1 MDKTK
6 KKSVKRYILWGVLAL
21 AVLWLA
27 LMPLMARQQ
36 QTEDGP
42 QASILSANATVSSIQ
57 SAIHGGGTLEAGEP
71 EDITIPKDVKITEF
85 LVKNG
90 DMVSEGDAL
99 AAVDK
104 VSVMTAITEIRDSMS
119 TVEKQMESYSNE
131 KAATEV
137 SAAAGGRVKLVY
149 AREGDRVE
157 SVMLEHG
164 ALAVLSLDS
173 KLCVRLTAGSDLA
186 TGDTVTVTLADGK
199 KVTGRVES
207 NLSGELVVTIADKGY
222 AVGQTVSVAG
232 VGTGELEIHSPWNA
246 TAFAGTVSTVYAQ
259 PEQTLNSGA
268 ALFTLKD
275 TDYTAQRE
283 ILAKTH
289 REYEELLQKLFKMY
303 ETGVISA
310 PCDGMVSGIDKDS
323 THLLAAQAE
332 EIAAQPLT
340 AREGQFQ
347 LVLLSDITPLSESP
361 VGTGGCTGNTDC
373 LLPGTDPNHKQDCPR
388 KCTKTD
394 GCTAASHFTDCIHA
408 CTRAENPEDCPATGA
423 HYSDCIKACTSAGK
437 GETCPATKY
446 HYKSCIE
453 SCTESDGTKECP
465 ATGAHKQGCINSCIR
480 ADVAGACK
488 AGHHYS
494 DCIESCVSSP
504 DSGTP
509 CPAIKHKEG
518 CFYYGAVYYARVF
531 KVSAVGTQELIG
543 FFDTTTYQVVKTAS
557 GWARADGKPI
567 DASLAIQSGTLP
579 AANAAQFKEGDIVLL
594 VTGARGEETFS
605 VGTVLHQR
613 SMVPSI
619 TMPSFNMP
627 SFSFNF
633 SMPSMGGGTS
643 SQTQLYDLNGDT
655 LMTVT
660 PQDTMTLTV
669 SVDESDISSVKT
681 GMTAEITVNALP
693 DEVFEGEITKVAM
706 SGSGNGG
713 SSKFAVEITL
723 PRQSDMLSG
732 MSASAVISLY
742 EKMDVLT
749 LPAAALSEDGAKT
762 IVYTALDQKTGEPA
776 NPVEVTTGLSDGE
789 TVEILSGLQS
799 GDSVYYYYYDTLEE
813 SDAVE
818 TDRLQ
823 MR

>member
-199 KVTGRVES
+199 EVKGRVES

-232 VGTGELEIHSPWNA
+232 VGTGELEIHSPWKA

-340 AREGQFQ
+340 AGEGQFQ

-388 KCTKTD
+388 KFTKTD

-437 GETCPATKY
+437 GETCPAIKY

>member
-199 KVTGRVES
+199 EVTGRVES

-340 AREGQFQ
+340 AGEGEFR
-347 LVLLSDITPLSESP
+347 LVLLSGDVICTVNDDCPLENGDPNHNPACPHACNKSDNCP
-361 VGTGGCTGNTDC
+361 ATTAHFDGCPHKCTMQVGCEAKYHQEGCPEQCTGNNSCQVTEPSKHLDY
-373 LLPGTDPNHKQDCPR
+373 CPR
-388 KCTKTD
+388 RCTNAKGCQAIHHKDGCPEKCTKNENCQASIDNHLPSCPKYCSCSETCTAIEHRD
-394 GCTAASHFTDCIHA
+394 GCPKIVVKEYRGVVGIVTRVEPTGNVIYLAVNSADFGTVTYTNKWDFGTLNVHNPSGAVPSDTPYTVGDASAYTQGDVVVIA
-408 CTRAENPEDCPATGA
+408 YAD
-423 HYSDCIKACTSAGK
+423 
-437 GETCPATKY
+437 
-446 HYKSCIE
+446 
-453 SCTESDGTKECP
+453 DGTYQIVK
-465 ATGAHKQGCINSCIR
+465 TGN
-480 ADVAGACK
+480 K
-488 AGHHYS
+488 AA
-494 DCIESCVSSP
+494 VSSGGMGNL
-504 DSGTP
+504 DLSGLM
-509 CPAIKHKEG
+509 G
-518 CFYYGAVYYARVF
+518 G
-531 KVSAVGTQELIG
+531 
-543 FFDTTTYQVVKTAS
+543 
-557 GWARADGKPI
+557 
-567 DASLAIQSGTLP
+567 
-579 AANAAQFKEGDIVLL
+579 
-594 VTGARGEETFS
+594 
-605 VGTVLHQR
+605 
-613 SMVPSI
+613 
-619 TMPSFNMP
+619 MP

>member
-186 TGDTVTVTLADGK
+186 TGETVTVTLADGK
-199 KVTGRVES
+199 EVTGRVES

-323 THLLAAQAE
+323 THLLAAQEE

-340 AREGQFQ
+340 AGEGEFR
-347 LVLLSDITPLSESP
+347 LVLLSGDVICTVNDDCPLENGDPNHNPACPHACNKSDNCP
-361 VGTGGCTGNTDC
+361 ATTAHFDGCPHKCTMQVGCEAKYHQEGCPEQCTGNNSCQVTEPSKHLDY
-373 LLPGTDPNHKQDCPR
+373 CPR
-388 KCTKTD
+388 RCTNAKGCQAIHHKDGCPEKCTKNENCQASIDNHLPSCPKYCSCSETCTAIEHRD
-394 GCTAASHFTDCIHA
+394 GCPKIVVKEYRGVVGIVTRVEPTGNVIYLAVNSADFGTVTYTNKWDFGTLNVHNPSGAVPSDTPYTVGDASAYTQGDVVVIA
-408 CTRAENPEDCPATGA
+408 YAD
-423 HYSDCIKACTSAGK
+423 
-437 GETCPATKY
+437 
-446 HYKSCIE
+446 
-453 SCTESDGTKECP
+453 DGT
-465 ATGAHKQGCINSCIR
+465 
-480 ADVAGACK
+480 
-488 AGHHYS
+488 
-494 DCIESCVSSP
+494 
-504 DSGTP
+504 
-509 CPAIKHKEG
+509 
-518 CFYYGAVYYARVF
+518 
-531 KVSAVGTQELIG
+531 
-543 FFDTTTYQVVKTAS
+543 YQIVKTGNKAAVS
-557 GWARADGKPI
+557 GGGMGNLD
-567 DASLAIQSGTLP
+567 LSGLM
-579 AANAAQFKEGDIVLL
+579 G
-594 VTGARGEETFS
+594 G
-605 VGTVLHQR
+605 
-613 SMVPSI
+613 
-619 TMPSFNMP
+619 MP

>member
-1 MDKTK
+1 MDKMK

-21 AVLWLA
+21 IVLWLA

-42 QASILSANATVSSIQ
+42 QASILSANATVSSIRT
-57 SAIHGGGTLEAGEP
+57 AIHGGGTLEAGDP
-71 EDITIPKDVKITEF
+71 ENISIPADVKIEEF

-90 DMVSEGDAL
+90 DFVREGDPL

-137 SAAAGGRVKLVY
+137 SATAGGRVKLVY

-186 TGDTVTVTLADGK
+186 TGETVTVTLADGK
-199 KVTGRVES
+199 EVTGRVES

-222 AVGQTVSVAG
+222 EVGQTVSVAG

-283 ILAKTH
+283 ILAETH

-310 PCDGMVSGIDKDS
+310 PCDGMVSGIDKNS
-323 THLLAAQAE
+323 AHLLAAQEE
-332 EIAAQPLT
+332 EIDAQPLT
-340 AREGQFQ
+340 AGEGEFR
-347 LVLLSDITPLSESP
+347 LVLLSDITPQPEGGETGNP
-361 VGTGGCTGNTDC
+361 VCTKDSNCKVPGTGNHQEGCPKACTNNDACTADTHKATCPHNCTMQAGCGAKYHQGGCPEKCTNDDKC
-373 LLPGTDPNHKQDCPR
+373 LVSNPEKHQDTCPR
-388 KCTKTD
+388 KCTNAK
-394 GCTAASHFTDCIHA
+394 GCKAIVHKATCIELCIHA
-408 CTRAENPEDCPATGA
+408 NEGQDCPAEN
-423 HYSDCIKACTSAGK
+423 HFD
-437 GETCPATKY
+437 
-446 HYKSCIE
+446 
-453 SCTESDGTKECP
+453 
-465 ATGAHKQGCINSCIR
+465 
-480 ADVAGACK
+480 
-488 AGHHYS
+488 
-494 DCIESCVSSP
+494 DCIERCVHSS
-504 DSGTP
+504 SSSMS
-509 CPAIKHKEG
+509 CPASKHASDCYFADVTYK
-518 CFYYGAVYYARVF
+518 AKAA
-531 KVSAVGTQELIG
+531 KVLAAGNELILMWDYSTVYDVEKT
-543 FFDTTTYQVVKTAS
+543 DT
-557 GWARADGKPI
+557 GWKPKNGVTVNEKLLI
-567 DASLAIQSGTLP
+567 TRGETLP
-579 AANAAQFKEGDIVLL
+579 ANGSYSNGDIILYVYAYKGDE
-594 VTGARGEETFS
+594 VIGQE
-605 VGTVLHQR
+605 TVLYKKAMSAQ
-613 SMVPSI
+613 
-619 TMPSFNMP
+619 MPSMNFTMP

-723 PRQSDMLSG
+723 PRQSEMLSG
-732 MSASAVISLY
+732 MSASAVIALY

-762 IVYTALDQKTGEPA
+762 IVYTALDKKTGEPA
-776 NPVEVTTGLSDGE
+776 NPVEVKTGLSDGE
-789 TVEILSGLQS
+789 TVEILSGLSS
-799 GDSVYYYYYDTLEE
+799 GDSVYYAYYDTLEE

-818 TDRLQ
+818 IDR
-823 MR
+823 MKMY

>member
-1 MDKTK
+1 MDKMK

-21 AVLWLA
+21 IVLWLA

-42 QASILSANATVSSIQ
+42 QASILSANATVSSIRT
-57 SAIHGGGTLEAGEP
+57 AIHGGGTLEAGDP
-71 EDITIPKDVKITEF
+71 ENISIPADVKIEEF

-90 DMVSEGDAL
+90 DFVREGDPL

-119 TVEKQMESYSNE
+119 TVEKQMESYSTE

-137 SAAAGGRVKLVY
+137 SATAGGRVKLVY

-186 TGDTVTVTLADGK
+186 TGETVTVTLADGK
-199 KVTGRVES
+199 EVTGRVES

-283 ILAKTH
+283 ILAETH

-340 AREGQFQ
+340 AGEGEFR
-347 LVLLSDITPLSESP
+347 LVLLSGDVICTVNDDCPLENGDPNHNPACPHACNKSDNCP
-361 VGTGGCTGNTDC
+361 ATTAHFDGCPHKCTMQVGCEAKYHQEGCPEQCTGNNSCQVTEPSKHLDY
-373 LLPGTDPNHKQDCPR
+373 CPR
-388 KCTKTD
+388 RCTNAKGCQAIHHKDGCPEKCTKNENCQASIDNHLPSCPKYCSCSETCTAIEHRD
-394 GCTAASHFTDCIHA
+394 GCPKIVVKEYRGVVGIVTRVEPTGNVIYLAVNSADFGTVTYTNKWDFGTLNVHNPSGAVPSDTPYTVGDASAYTQGDVVVIA
-408 CTRAENPEDCPATGA
+408 YAD
-423 HYSDCIKACTSAGK
+423 
-437 GETCPATKY
+437 
-446 HYKSCIE
+446 
-453 SCTESDGTKECP
+453 DGT
-465 ATGAHKQGCINSCIR
+465 
-480 ADVAGACK
+480 
-488 AGHHYS
+488 
-494 DCIESCVSSP
+494 
-504 DSGTP
+504 
-509 CPAIKHKEG
+509 
-518 CFYYGAVYYARVF
+518 
-531 KVSAVGTQELIG
+531 
-543 FFDTTTYQVVKTAS
+543 YQIVKTGNKAAVS
-557 GWARADGKPI
+557 GGGMGNLD
-567 DASLAIQSGTLP
+567 LSGLM
-579 AANAAQFKEGDIVLL
+579 G
-594 VTGARGEETFS
+594 G
-605 VGTVLHQR
+605 
-613 SMVPSI
+613 
-619 TMPSFNMP
+619 MP

-732 MSASAVISLY
+732 MSASTVISLY

>member
-186 TGDTVTVTLADGK
+186 TGETVTVTLADGK
-199 KVTGRVES
+199 EVTGRVES

-340 AREGQFQ
+340 AGEGQFQ
-347 LVLLSDITPLSESP
+347 LVLLSDITPLS
-361 VGTGGCTGNTDC
+361 
-373 LLPGTDPNHKQDCPR
+373 
-388 KCTKTD
+388 
-394 GCTAASHFTDCIHA
+394 
-408 CTRAENPEDCPATGA
+408 
-423 HYSDCIKACTSAGK
+423 
-437 GETCPATKY
+437 
-446 HYKSCIE
+446 
-453 SCTESDGTKECP
+453 
-465 ATGAHKQGCINSCIR
+465 
-480 ADVAGACK
+480 
-488 AGHHYS
+488 
-494 DCIESCVSSP
+494 
-504 DSGTP
+504 
-509 CPAIKHKEG
+509 
-518 CFYYGAVYYARVF
+518 
-531 KVSAVGTQELIG
+531 
-543 FFDTTTYQVVKTAS
+543 
-557 GWARADGKPI
+557 
-567 DASLAIQSGTLP
+567 
-579 AANAAQFKEGDIVLL
+579 
-594 VTGARGEETFS
+594 
-605 VGTVLHQR
+605 
-613 SMVPSI
+613 
-619 TMPSFNMP
+619 
-627 SFSFNF
+627 
-633 SMPSMGGGTS
+633 
-643 SQTQLYDLNGDT
+643 
-655 LMTVT
+655 
-660 PQDTMTLTV
+660 
-669 SVDESDISSVKT
+669 
-681 GMTAEITVNALP
+681 
-693 DEVFEGEITKVAM
+693 
-706 SGSGNGG
+706 
-713 SSKFAVEITL
+713 
-723 PRQSDMLSG
+723 
-732 MSASAVISLY
+732 
-742 EKMDVLT
+742 
-749 LPAAALSEDGAKT
+749 
-762 IVYTALDQKTGEPA
+762 
-776 NPVEVTTGLSDGE
+776 
-789 TVEILSGLQS
+789 
-799 GDSVYYYYYDTLEE
+799 
-813 SDAVE
+813 
-818 TDRLQ
+818 
-823 MR
+823 

>member
-27 LMPLMARQQ
+27 LMPLMARQH

-42 QASILSANATVSSIQ
+42 QASILSANATVSSI
-57 SAIHGGGTLEAGEP
+57 STAIHGGGTLEAGEP

-90 DMVSEGDAL
+90 DMVSEGDTL

-119 TVEKQMESYSNE
+119 TVEKQMESYSSE

-149 AREGDRVE
+149 AKEGDRVE

-186 TGDTVTVTLADGK
+186 TGETVTVTLADGK
-199 KVTGRVES
+199 EVTGRVES

-222 AVGQTVSVAG
+222 EVGQTVSVAG

-283 ILAKTH
+283 ILAETH

-310 PCDGMVSGIDKDS
+310 PCDGLVSGIDKDS
-323 THLLAAQAE
+323 PHLLAAQEE

-340 AREGQFQ
+340 AGEGQFQ
-347 LVLLSDITPLSESP
+347 LVLLSGSIDP
-361 VGTGGCTGNTDC
+361 VCTGKEDCQVPGTGE
-373 LLPGTDPNHKQDCPR
+373 HKPDCPMAC
-388 KCTKTD
+388 KHSGTVE
-394 GCTAASHFTDCIHA
+394 GCRAKQHFA
-408 CTRAENPEDCPATGA
+408 
-423 HYSDCIKACTSAGK
+423 DCIKACTHADDAK
-437 GETCPATKY
+437 DCPAEKY
-446 HYKSCIE
+446 HYKDCIKGCIHAKVGEEACPSEKHDLNCTGSCLECDEGTDCPAEKGYHQKSCIE
-453 SCTESDGTKECP
+453 ACTHADKEEDCT
-465 ATGAHKQGCINSCIR
+465 ASK
-480 ADVAGACK
+480 
-488 AGHHYS
+488 HYS
-494 DCIESCVSSP
+494 DCVHSCIHSKSESNPCTASKHAADCFFANVIYKALVAKI
-504 DSGTP
+504 DAVGDELVVLWDASGTQ
-509 CPAIKHKEG
+509 
-518 CFYYGAVYYARVF
+518 Y
-531 KVSAVGTQELIG
+531 
-543 FFDTTTYQVVKTAS
+543 DVVKTGS
-557 GWARADGKPI
+557 GWALANGQSI
-567 DASLAIQSGTLP
+567 NESLLISKNGPTL
-579 AANAAQFKEGDIVLL
+579 ANPGSYKKGDIIFYV
-594 VTGARGEETFS
+594 
-605 VGTVLHQR
+605 VGYRLDEKVWEGVVPYR
-613 SMVPSI
+613 SAPTP
-619 TMPSFNMP
+619 TMPSFTMP

-732 MSASAVISLY
+732 MSASTVISLY

>member
-104 VSVMTAITEIRDSMS
+104 VSVMTAITKIRDSMS

-186 TGDTVTVTLADGK
+186 TGETVTVTLADGK

-246 TAFAGTVSTVYAQ
+246 TAFAGTVSTVCAQ

-323 THLLAAQAE
+323 THLLAAQEE

-340 AREGQFQ
+340 AGEGQFQ
-347 LVLLSDITPLSESP
+347 LVLLSDITPFVESP
-361 VGTGGCTGNTDC
+361 EAGGGCTKNDSCPLEDGDPAHDPECPHACNGKADCPAKKHKEDC
-373 LLPGTDPNHKQDCPR
+373 LSLCISADEPGKCTAKNHKNNCIEACTHAKEEG
-388 KCTKTD
+388 KCTAEKHYKDCIEACISTD
-394 GCTAASHFTDCIHA
+394 GCK
-408 CTRAENPEDCPATGA
+408 DCPATV
-423 HYSDCIKACTSAGK
+423 HKS
-437 GETCPATKY
+437 
-446 HYKSCIE
+446 SCIE
-453 SCTESDGTKECP
+453 ACT
-465 ATGAHKQGCINSCIR
+465 H
-480 ADVAGACK
+480 ADAVNTCK
-488 AGHHYS
+488 AKLHHYT
-494 DCIESCVSSP
+494 DCIESCVVSKNA
-504 DSGTP
+504 DTV
-509 CPAIKHKEG
+509 CPASKHKEG
-518 CFYYGAVYYARVF
+518 CYFLGAVYSARVF
-531 KVSAVGTQELIG
+531 KVSAVGNQALVG
-543 FFDTTTYQVVKTAS
+543 FYDPISYSVVRTDS
-557 GWARADGKPI
+557 GWQREDGQPFDKTLLVH
-567 DASLAIQSGTLP
+567 AGTWP
-579 AANAAQFKEGDIVLL
+579 AANAQQFREGDIVLYIT
-594 VTGARGEETFS
+594 VKKGEETKTLSPTLLERNLTPSF
-605 VGTVLHQR
+605 Q
-613 SMVPSI
+613 MPSI
-619 TMPSFNMP
+619 TMP

-693 DEVFEGEITKVAM
+693 DEMFEGEITKVAM

>member
-186 TGDTVTVTLADGK
+186 TGETVTVTLADGK
-199 KVTGRVES
+199 EVTGRVES

-303 ETGVISA
+303 ETGVIFA

-340 AREGQFQ
+340 AGEGEFR
-347 LVLLSDITPLSESP
+347 LVLLSGDVICTVNDDCPLENGDPNHNPACPHACNKSDNCP
-361 VGTGGCTGNTDC
+361 ATTAHFDGCPHKCTMQVGCEAKYHQEGCPEQCTGNNSCQVTEPSKHLDY
-373 LLPGTDPNHKQDCPR
+373 CPR
-388 KCTKTD
+388 RCTNAKGCQAIHHKDGCPEKCTKNENCQASIDNHLPSCPKYCSCSETCTAIEHRD
-394 GCTAASHFTDCIHA
+394 GCPKIVVKEYRGVVGIVTRVEPTGNVIYLAVNSADFGTVTYTNKWDFGTLNVHNPSGAVPSDTPYTVGDASAYTQGDVVVIA
-408 CTRAENPEDCPATGA
+408 YAD
-423 HYSDCIKACTSAGK
+423 
-437 GETCPATKY
+437 
-446 HYKSCIE
+446 
-453 SCTESDGTKECP
+453 DGTYQIVK
-465 ATGAHKQGCINSCIR
+465 TGN
-480 ADVAGACK
+480 K
-488 AGHHYS
+488 AA
-494 DCIESCVSSP
+494 VSSGGMGNL
-504 DSGTP
+504 DLSGLM
-509 CPAIKHKEG
+509 G
-518 CFYYGAVYYARVF
+518 G
-531 KVSAVGTQELIG
+531 
-543 FFDTTTYQVVKTAS
+543 
-557 GWARADGKPI
+557 
-567 DASLAIQSGTLP
+567 
-579 AANAAQFKEGDIVLL
+579 
-594 VTGARGEETFS
+594 
-605 VGTVLHQR
+605 
-613 SMVPSI
+613 
-619 TMPSFNMP
+619 MP

>member
-246 TAFAGTVSTVYAQ
+246 TAFAGTVSTVCAQ

-323 THLLAAQAE
+323 THLLAAQEE
-332 EIAAQPLT
+332 EITAQPLT
-340 AREGQFQ
+340 AGEGEFR
-347 LVLLSDITPLSESP
+347 LVLLSGDVICTVNDDCPLENGDPNHNPACPHACNKSDNCP
-361 VGTGGCTGNTDC
+361 ATTAHFDGCPHKCTMQVGCEAKYHQEGCPEQCTGNNSCQVTEPSKHLDY
-373 LLPGTDPNHKQDCPR
+373 CPR
-388 KCTKTD
+388 RCTNAKGCQAIHHKDGCPEKCTKNENCQASIDNHLPSCPKYCSCSETCTAIEHRD
-394 GCTAASHFTDCIHA
+394 GCPKIVVKEYRGVVGIVTRVEPTGNVIYLAVNSADFGTVTYTNKWDFGTLNVHNPSGAVPSDTPYTVGDASAYTQGDVVVIA
-408 CTRAENPEDCPATGA
+408 YAD
-423 HYSDCIKACTSAGK
+423 
-437 GETCPATKY
+437 
-446 HYKSCIE
+446 
-453 SCTESDGTKECP
+453 DGT
-465 ATGAHKQGCINSCIR
+465 
-480 ADVAGACK
+480 
-488 AGHHYS
+488 
-494 DCIESCVSSP
+494 
-504 DSGTP
+504 
-509 CPAIKHKEG
+509 
-518 CFYYGAVYYARVF
+518 
-531 KVSAVGTQELIG
+531 
-543 FFDTTTYQVVKTAS
+543 YQIVKTGNKAAVS
-557 GWARADGKPI
+557 GGGMGNLD
-567 DASLAIQSGTLP
+567 LSGLM
-579 AANAAQFKEGDIVLL
+579 G
-594 VTGARGEETFS
+594 G
-605 VGTVLHQR
+605 
-613 SMVPSI
+613 
-619 TMPSFNMP
+619 MP

-693 DEVFEGEITKVAM
+693 DEVFEGEITEVAM

>member
-186 TGDTVTVTLADGK
+186 TGETVTVTLADGK
-199 KVTGRVES
+199 EVTGRVES

-222 AVGQTVSVAG
+222 AAGQTVSVAG

-268 ALFTLKD
+268 ALFTRKD

-340 AREGQFQ
+340 AGEGQFQ
-347 LVLLSDITPLSESP
+347 LVLLSGSIDP
-361 VGTGGCTGNTDC
+361 VCTGKEDCQVPGTGE
-373 LLPGTDPNHKQDCPR
+373 HKPDCPMAC
-388 KCTKTD
+388 KHSGTVE
-394 GCTAASHFTDCIHA
+394 GCRAKQHFA
-408 CTRAENPEDCPATGA
+408 
-423 HYSDCIKACTSAGK
+423 DCIKACTHADDAK
-437 GETCPATKY
+437 DCPA
-446 HYKSCIE
+446 
-453 SCTESDGTKECP
+453 
-465 ATGAHKQGCINSCIR
+465 
-480 ADVAGACK
+480 
-488 AGHHYS
+488 
-494 DCIESCVSSP
+494 
-504 DSGTP
+504 
-509 CPAIKHKEG
+509 
-518 CFYYGAVYYARVF
+518 
-531 KVSAVGTQELIG
+531 
-543 FFDTTTYQVVKTAS
+543 
-557 GWARADGKPI
+557 
-567 DASLAIQSGTLP
+567 
-579 AANAAQFKEGDIVLL
+579 
-594 VTGARGEETFS
+594 
-605 VGTVLHQR
+605 
-613 SMVPSI
+613 
-619 TMPSFNMP
+619 
-627 SFSFNF
+627 
-633 SMPSMGGGTS
+633 
-643 SQTQLYDLNGDT
+643 
-655 LMTVT
+655 
-660 PQDTMTLTV
+660 
-669 SVDESDISSVKT
+669 
-681 GMTAEITVNALP
+681 
-693 DEVFEGEITKVAM
+693 
-706 SGSGNGG
+706 
-713 SSKFAVEITL
+713 
-723 PRQSDMLSG
+723 
-732 MSASAVISLY
+732 
-742 EKMDVLT
+742 
-749 LPAAALSEDGAKT
+749 
-762 IVYTALDQKTGEPA
+762 
-776 NPVEVTTGLSDGE
+776 
-789 TVEILSGLQS
+789 
-799 GDSVYYYYYDTLEE
+799 
-813 SDAVE
+813 
-818 TDRLQ
+818 
-823 MR
+823 

>member
-137 SAAAGGRVKLVY
+137 SAAAGGRVKLIY

-186 TGDTVTVTLADGK
+186 TGETVTVTLADGK
-199 KVTGRVES
+199 EVTGRVES

-222 AVGQTVSVAG
+222 EVGQTVSVAG

-246 TAFAGTVSTVYAQ
+246 TAFAGTVSTVCAQ

-323 THLLAAQAE
+323 THLLAAQEE
-332 EIAAQPLT
+332 EITAQPLT
-340 AREGQFQ
+340 AGEGEFR
-347 LVLLSDITPLSESP
+347 LVLLSGDVICTVNDDCPLENGDPNHNPACPHACNKSDNCP
-361 VGTGGCTGNTDC
+361 ATTAHFDGCPHKCTMQVGCEAKYHQEGCPEQCTGNNSCQVTEPSKHLDY
-373 LLPGTDPNHKQDCPR
+373 CPR
-388 KCTKTD
+388 RCTNAKGCQAIHHKDGCPEKCTKNENCQASIDNHLPSCPKYCSCSETCTAIEHRD
-394 GCTAASHFTDCIHA
+394 GCPKIVVKEYRGVVGIVTRVEPTGNVIYLAVNSADFGTVTYTNKWDFGTLNVHNPSGAVPSDTPYTVGDASAYTQGDVVVIA
-408 CTRAENPEDCPATGA
+408 YAD
-423 HYSDCIKACTSAGK
+423 
-437 GETCPATKY
+437 
-446 HYKSCIE
+446 
-453 SCTESDGTKECP
+453 DGT
-465 ATGAHKQGCINSCIR
+465 
-480 ADVAGACK
+480 
-488 AGHHYS
+488 
-494 DCIESCVSSP
+494 
-504 DSGTP
+504 
-509 CPAIKHKEG
+509 
-518 CFYYGAVYYARVF
+518 
-531 KVSAVGTQELIG
+531 
-543 FFDTTTYQVVKTAS
+543 YQIVKTGNKAAVS
-557 GWARADGKPI
+557 GGGMGNLD
-567 DASLAIQSGTLP
+567 LSGLM
-579 AANAAQFKEGDIVLL
+579 G
-594 VTGARGEETFS
+594 G
-605 VGTVLHQR
+605 
-613 SMVPSI
+613 
-619 TMPSFNMP
+619 MP

-693 DEVFEGEITKVAM
+693 DEVFEGEITEVAM